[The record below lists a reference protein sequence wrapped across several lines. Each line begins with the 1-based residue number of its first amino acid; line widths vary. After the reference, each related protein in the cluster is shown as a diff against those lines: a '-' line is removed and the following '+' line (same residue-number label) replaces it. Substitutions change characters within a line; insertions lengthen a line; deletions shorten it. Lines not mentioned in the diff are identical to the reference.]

1 MSTARRP
8 WITSKAIWSGLAA
21 HREEIRKWMTAAEHV
36 DSIEVSYPALIDDPL
51 SVIPA
56 LVEFLG
62 GERLP
67 HPERIPLV
75 VDAALY
81 RQRQV
86 PQAQLKLRAGGC
98 RIVLLP
104 RQGKGCSRL
113 LLSGETSASH
123 PARVR
128 SDRQQ
133 TREVARLRT
142 TTARRS
148 FAIRRGRGTEPRQFS
163 FQAY

>member
-1 MSTARRP
+1 MHLHAAAENAGEAQLQSDLHDATNRGGSAVATRDGATVKHKGAALDGEQLHR
-8 WITSKAIWSGLAA
+8 GLAA
-21 HREEIRKWMTAAEHV
+21 HREEVRKWMTAAEHV

-86 PQAQLKLRAGGC
+86 PQAQN
-98 RIVLLP
+98 
-104 RQGKGCSRL
+104 
-113 LLSGETSASH
+113 
-123 PARVR
+123 
-128 SDRQQ
+128 
-133 TREVARLRT
+133 
-142 TTARRS
+142 
-148 FAIRRGRGTEPRQFS
+148 
-163 FQAY
+163 